1 MSTEEIFDLI
11 ENTNLVLGFLISF
24 GIFIFSGVIAMLVVV
39 FLLMK
44 L

>member
-11 ENTNLVLGFLISF
+11 ENTNSVLVFLISF